1 MTTVAEVV
9 DAVIGVD
16 THRDTHTLELTS
28 PVGATLGVLEIANTP
43 EGYTE
48 AIGWIC
54 GHAPGPRIMTGLE
67 GTRSYGVGL
76 SRALQAAGLVV
87 VEIERP
93 KREQRRGKGKSD
105 PIDARLACL
114 SLLRM
119 DVAAL
124 PQPRADGAREALRI
138 LLISRQEQSRTQTR
152 QINQLHALLL
162 TGDDSDRALGKGK
175 FTHLRLQ
182 TLIERPLAGL
192 EPDIEALTRHAEVVR
207 LAEAILLAD
216 KALKTND
223 STLRAIVKT
232 IQPSLLEW
240 RGVGPVCAAQ
250 AMVTFSHTGRFR
262 CESAFAMINGSAPL
276 PASSGQTQRHRLNR
290 GGDRD
295 MNRALH
301 TIVMTRWRSCPETQ
315 AYIARRRAEGK
326 SDREIR
332 RCLKRYV
339 SRQLFREMT
348 TATP

>member
-28 PVGATLGVLEIANTP
+28 PVGATMAVLEIPNTP
-43 EGYTE
+43 EGFTQ
-48 AIGWIC
+48 AIAWIC
-54 GHAPGPRIMTGLE
+54 EHAPGPRIMTGLE
-67 GTRSYGVGL
+67 GTRSYGIGL
-76 SRALQAAGLVV
+76 SRAFQAAGLAV

-119 DVAAL
+119 NVAAL

-138 LLISRQEQSRTQTR
+138 LLNSREEQTQTQTR
-152 QINQLHALLL
+152 QSNQLHALLL
-162 TGDDSDRALGKGK
+162 TGDDTDRALGKGR
-175 FTHLRLQ
+175 FTLGRLQ
-182 TLIERPLAGL
+182 HLIDRPLPASADV
-192 EPDIEALTRHAEVVR
+192 EELTRHTEAIR
-207 LAEAILLAD
+207 LAQAILLAHR
-216 KALKTND
+216 ALTENYN
-223 STLRAIVKT
+223 TLRQLVKT
-232 IQPSLLEW
+232 VQASLLDK
-240 RGVGPVCAAQ
+240 RGVGPVSAAQ
-250 AMVTFSHTGRFR
+250 ALVTFSHHGRFSK
-262 CESAFAMINGSAPL
+262 EAAFAMVNGSAPL
-276 PASSGQTQRHRLNR
+276 PASSGHTRRHRLNR
-290 GGDRD
+290 GGDRA

-301 TIVMTRWRSCPETQ
+301 TIVMTRWRSCPET
-315 AYIARRRAEGK
+315 AEYIAKRRAQGK

-348 TATP
+348 AANA